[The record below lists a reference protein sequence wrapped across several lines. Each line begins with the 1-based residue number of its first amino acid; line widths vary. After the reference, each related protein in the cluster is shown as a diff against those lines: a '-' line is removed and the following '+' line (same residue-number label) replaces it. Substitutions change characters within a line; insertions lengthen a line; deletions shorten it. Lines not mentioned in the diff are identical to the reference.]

1 VVKNCFFKRTRVLE
15 DVLKKKKEA
24 LTAVRQKKHS
34 GSSARDR
41 GGVYTAA
48 AFGGNATACLEA
60 CRANKLTQV
69 RGLMAQINAVRY
81 ASRLCKNSKPKK

>member
-1 VVKNCFFKRTRVLE
+1 MSE
-15 DVLKKKKEA
+15 DVLKKKKG
-24 LTAVRQKKHS
+24 TYSIGRKKNS

-41 GGVYTAA
+41 GGEYTAA

-60 CRANKLTQV
+60 CRANKLTEV

-81 ASRLCKNSKPKK
+81 ASRLCKKN

>member
-1 VVKNCFFKRTRVLE
+1 MNCLFKSTRVSE
-15 DVLKKKKEA
+15 DVLKKKKG
-24 LTAVRQKKHS
+24 TYSSVPTKNS

-69 RGLMAQINAVRY
+69 RGLMAQMNAMRY
-81 ASRLCKNSKPKK
+81 PLGS